1 MLGLIAGGG
10 RLPVEIVERRKAAG
24 LPTFVVRL
32 AGMAD
37 PVLAAEP
44 GADLGITKLGRI
56 TDALNAAGC
65 DSVCFAGLVTRPD
78 FGSLVPDVRDM
89 PLAPAVFAAAR
100 KGDDALLRHLLA
112 HFERAGL
119 RPVGAH
125 EAAGE
130 LTLPAG
136 PVGRLGLT
144 DDVRADADKA
154 LEIARAVGAL
164 DVGQGAV
171 VARGL
176 VLAVE
181 AQEGTDAMLA
191 RVAGLPASLRGT
203 SEVRLGVLAK
213 AAKPIQDLNA
223 DMPTLGVR
231 TVEGAAAAG
240 LAGIVAEAGRTL
252 LIDRAGVAAAADR
265 LGLFVVGL

>member
-10 RLPVEIVERRKAAG
+10 RLPIEIVERRKAAG

-32 AGMAD
+32 TGMAD
-37 PVLAAEP
+37 PVLAGEP
-44 GADLGITKLGRI
+44 GVDLGITKLGRI
-56 TDALNAAGC
+56 TDALKGAGC

-78 FGSLVPDVRDM
+78 FGSLVPDLRDV

-100 KGDDALLRHLLA
+100 NGDDALLRHLLA
-112 HFERAGL
+112 HFEKAGL
-119 RPVGAH
+119 RAVGAH
-125 EAAGE
+125 VAAGQ
-130 LTLPAG
+130 LTLEPG
-136 PVGRLGLT
+136 PVGRSGIP
-144 DDVRADADKA
+144 DAARADVEKA
-154 LEIARAVGAL
+154 LEIARAIGSL

-191 RVAGLPASLRGT
+191 RVADLPAELRG
-203 SEVRLGVLAK
+203 SAAARLGVLAK

-223 DMPTLGVR
+223 DMPTVGVR
-231 TVEGAAAAG
+231 TIEGAAAAG
-240 LAGIVAEAGRTL
+240 LSGVVAEAGRTL
-252 LIDRAGVAAAADR
+252 LIDRDGVAKAADR
-265 LGLFVVGL
+265 HGLFVVGV

>member
-10 RLPVEIVERRKAAG
+10 RLPIEIVERRKTAG

-37 PVLAAEP
+37 PALASEP
-44 GADLGITKLGRI
+44 GVELGVTKLGRI
-56 TDALNAAGC
+56 TDALTSAGC
-65 DSVCFAGLVTRPD
+65 DSVCFAGVVARPD
-78 FGSLVPDVRDM
+78 FGSLVPDLRDM

-125 EAAGE
+125 EAAGK
-130 LTLPAG
+130 LTLEPG
-136 PVGRLGLT
+136 PVGRLDIPDAARG
-144 DDVRADADKA
+144 DVAKA
-154 LEIARAVGAL
+154 LEIARAIGSL
-164 DVGQGAV
+164 DIGQGAV

-176 VLAVE
+176 VLSVE

-191 RVAGLPASLRGT
+191 RVAALPAELRGT
-203 SEVRLGVLAK
+203 PEARLGVLAK

-240 LAGIVAEAGRTL
+240 LSGVVAEAGRTL
-252 LIDRAGVAAAADR
+252 LIDRSAVAEAADR
-265 LGLFVVGL
+265 HGLFVVGV